1 MDRTVTTKI
10 PLRRPGTGGFTLME
24 VVTAVFIF
32 LVGIVGVI
40 SLFAAAGMLHK
51 SAHSKTMVSLAVH
64 QVITEID
71 LKLKTGGLREENGEL
86 KPVYEGAV
94 PGQDRFTFRVVFEEE
109 DLPGQSMILARVQ
122 LTWREKG
129 KERGEAFDYVFR
141 PGPDLGDAISALR
154 NNAER

>member
-1 MDRTVTTKI
+1 MDMAVKRKI
-10 PLRRPGTGGFTLME
+10 SRSRPGADGFTLME

-51 SAHSKTMVSLAVH
+51 SAHSKTMVSLAVQ

-71 LKLKTGGLREENGEL
+71 LKLKTGELRGDDGEL
-86 KPVYEGAV
+86 APVLEGAV
-94 PGQDRFTFRVVFEEE
+94 SGQERFTYRVVFEEE
-109 DLPGQSMILARVQ
+109 ELPGRSMILARVQ

-141 PGPDLGDAISALR
+141 PGPDLGDTISALR
-154 NNAER
+154 NDIER